1 MPQYDVTLRDYWRIL
16 RKRKTIVI
24 FATVMLG
31 VTSYITALM
40 STPTLRYEAR
50 AKIQF
55 EQNQSAQEAYISA
68 LGGSDALETEQTVIT
83 SYPVVTRV
91 AHRLGVI
98 DTTEATH
105 EEKIRAILSVR
116 GKISTEVEGLTN
128 IITITVTEN
137 QPDAAQRLANVV
149 AEEYR
154 DYNFEAK
161 NAKVL
166 NALNFIKSQRDTVQK
181 RLRAAQNRLR
191 DFQERTQI
199 ISIGDQ
205 SSSILSQIQAV
216 RDQYE
221 STENLYQ
228 NITGLLSDFD
238 ETGTANE
245 AALSTIPP
253 EEGGS
258 RFVQLSNQ
266 LQLLNQERNRLLV
279 RFTPQHPAIV
289 DITVNKQVVI
299 DEMVSSLRRQR
310 GIVGARMANLKR
322 SLDDLEDRYQEIPEL
337 AIELGDLE
345 RDVYTQT
352 ELLLVLEEEYQQSQI
367 LESSEVPEVSILQ
380 QALRPNSPINPS
392 TPRTSGAIGAILGM
406 ILGVVFAFVAET
418 LDTSIGTIQDVEEF
432 LGVSVVGIIPQ
443 VDIEDMK
450 EAMERSGLD
459 PNDSELVERRMRLAA
474 HFEPQSTIAESY
486 RGLRTNIQFATL
498 DKGAKLVSVTSAS
511 HQEGKSTTTA
521 NLAMTLAQA
530 GNRVLLVDGD
540 LRRPTIA
547 RIFGLDRE
555 PGLTD
560 VILGNYSWRE
570 VVRTVTDIMVGG
582 LGMEDIMMTPGMDN
596 LNIITSGLIP
606 PNPAEIIDSRRMS
619 EFLNEVKEAYDVIL
633 VDSPPTLQATDA
645 TIIGTRVDG
654 VILVYKIGQ
663 VSRSALHR
671 AKLQLDGVNVPV
683 LGIVINGLRAE
694 VSEDF
699 RDLRYYSYYSY
710 GSKDEE
716 QSANPIIRTYQRG
729 RRRARIVWSSVQEQ
743 AAPYIA
749 TAAEKLGIDL
759 ESEPEAERDVES
771 QSLGRKLPR
780 ILLWTLL
787 SLFVLAG
794 MLWQLGLIGAQPG
807 RGPVRRAQNPQPV
820 SEAAPLQDED
830 PVSLPAAPVDS
841 TTTPEPVPNPENH
854 QVAQASVGGPNHEA
868 QTVASPPQQTKKG
881 VAAPASAR
889 RFYIH
894 TSSHISG
901 HTADNELKR
910 LRRLGLEGTV
920 KSVDLPQKGLYH
932 RVFVGPFESKRGA
945 REVAGRLK
953 SKGWAGYTA
962 IRRF

>member
-31 VTSYITALM
+31 ITSYITALM
-40 STPTLRYEAR
+40 STPTLRYEAS

-68 LGGSDALETEQTVIT
+68 IGGADALETEQTVIS

-98 DTTEATH
+98 DTTDATH

-116 GKISTEVEGLTN
+116 GQIRTEIEGLTN
-128 IITITVTEN
+128 IITITVSGTK
-137 QPDAAQRLANVV
+137 PDKTQEMANVV

-154 DYNFEAK
+154 EYNFETK

-166 NALNFIKSQRDTVQK
+166 GALNFIRAQRDTVQK
-181 RLRAAQNRLR
+181 RLRVAQNKLK

-199 ISIGDQ
+199 ISIGEQ
-205 SSSILSQIQAV
+205 TRSILSQISDV
-216 RDQYE
+216 REQHE
-221 STENLYQ
+221 STGQLHK
-228 NITGLLSDFD
+228 NITRLMDEFDDTGITD
-238 ETGTANE
+238 ETSLA
-245 AALSTIPP
+245 TIPP
-253 EEGGS
+253 EEGGA

-266 LQLLNQERNRLLV
+266 LQLLNQERSRLLV
-279 RFTPQHPAIV
+279 RFTLQHPSIV
-289 DITVNKQVVI
+289 DLEVNKQVVI
-299 DEMVSSLRRQR
+299 DEMVSSLRRQQS
-310 GIVGARMANLKR
+310 IVSTRKQNLGR
-322 SLDDLEDRYQEIPEL
+322 SLKDLEARYHEIPEL

-345 RDVYTQT
+345 RDVNTQT

-380 QALRPNSPINPS
+380 QALRPNSPTNPS
-392 TPRTSGAIGAILGM
+392 TPRTSAIIGAVLGM

-443 VDIEDMK
+443 VDVEDMK

-606 PNPAEIIDSRRMS
+606 PNPAEITDSRRMS
-619 EFLNEVKEAYDVIL
+619 EFLVEVKEAYDVVL

-645 TIIGTRVDG
+645 TIIGTKVDG

-671 AKLQLDGVNVPV
+671 AKLQLDAVNVPV

-716 QSANPIIRTYQRG
+716 QSTNPIIRTYERG
-729 RRRARIVWSSVQEQ
+729 VRKAKQTWSAVQEKS
-743 AAPYIA
+743 APYVA
-749 TAAEKLGIDL
+749 RAAERLGIELTD
-759 ESEPEAERDVES
+759 ETDVMEDDQ
-771 QSLGRKLPR
+771 QSFSTRLPR

-787 SLFVLAG
+787 GLFVLTG
-794 MLWQLGLIGAQPG
+794 LMWQIGLIGGQPG
-807 RGPVRRAQNPQPV
+807 RGPVQKSRN
-820 SEAAPLQDED
+820 
-830 PVSLPAAPVDS
+830 
-841 TTTPEPVPNPENH
+841 
-854 QVAQASVGGPNHEA
+854 
-868 QTVASPPQQTKKG
+868 VASLVG
-881 VAAPASAR
+881 VIDAEHTELTPKIGDLDTLVAAVPDAAPAPSPTPPPVSPTQVEPR
-889 RFYIH
+889 VSTGVYYVH
-894 TSSHISG
+894 TSSHISR
-901 HTADNELKR
+901 HSATRELER
-910 LRRLGLEGTV
+910 LRLRDLPGKIVTV
-920 KSVDLPQKGLYH
+920 DIPQKGIYH
-932 RVFVGPFESKRGA
+932 RVLVGPYD
-945 REVAGRLK
+945 
-953 SKGWAGYTA
+953 SKGLARVSADRIKDNNWAGYTA
-962 IRRF
+962 IRKQR